1 MQSAIL
7 PALLRGRARIIVLA
21 ILLCALAAALTAIT
35 VSAQSPGGDGDG
47 PVAHTGVGEPE
58 TVGQVTNLTATAADG
73 AVHLTWTPAQNA
85 QVHFVVYLPTADASA
100 GNYAGTQMVAV
111 SGGSDTVIAGLSN
124 GTSYSFNAIGMRW
137 NWVNYGAVWG
147 SWDSWVNATPTATPA
162 PADTPTPTL
171 APTPTPTLA
180 PPAPGGGG
188 GAGATTATATPAPT
202 PTATAT
208 PAPTPTAT
216 ATPAPT
222 PTATPAP
229 TPTATATPTPSPTP
243 TAKSRAIAGDYD
255 LDDDGLIEVNSLA
268 QLNAVRWDLN
278 GDGSVDKGVS
288 AADTAKY
295 NAAFTGA
302 RAGMGC
308 LRDHDANTATAKVAG
323 CIGYE
328 LAQDLDFDENN
339 DGNISSADDDYW
351 NGGKGW
357 TPIGNV
363 TDPFT
368 AAFDGNK
375 ETISNLFIKDTGAL
389 NAGLFGVVGTGGR
402 VEGLGVRNVN
412 VTGGN
417 VLGIYAGSNAGGLA
431 GRSYGAISASYAT
444 GSVTG
449 GNVISTKTGGLVG
462 WNSGAITGSYATS
475 STVSTSSFVY
485 ATVGGLVGYNDGT
498 IIASYA
504 TGSVQSTD
512 TAGGLVGVNS
522 LDGNI
527 SASYATGSVAEN
539 DPRPRSGHAGGL
551 AGVNNGAVRA
561 SYATGA
567 VEGSKH
573 VGGLVGHQTGT
584 VTRSYATGAVSK
596 VGSKAGSKAGGLVG
610 NINTSVQ
617 SGPWVTNSYWDTE
630 TTGQST
636 SAGGAG
642 KTTTELQS
650 PTGYSGIYAA
660 WDTNLDGVAGNDDP
674 WDFGAN
680 NQYPALKYGGLV
692 PARQRPAAVSV
703 RSVNRNVPIVGGPV
717 TAIFDATGAAG
728 STYISVATD
737 ASGGGNFL
745 RAKVSFT
752 ASGKI
757 QTATSDR
764 TVKVASSAVVPVI
777 AATSAPLAG
786 EKLRYYLSAANDAG
800 KT

>member
-1 MQSAIL
+1 MQPAAW
-7 PALLRGRARIIVLA
+7 PALLRGRARITVLA

-47 PVAHTGVGEPE
+47 PVAHTGLGEPE
-58 TVGQVTNLTATAADG
+58 TVGQVTNLTVTAADG
-73 AVHLTWTPAQNA
+73 AVRLTWTPAQNA

-100 GNYAGTQMVAV
+100 GNYAGTRMAAV
-111 SGGSDTVIAGLSN
+111 SGGNDTVIAGLSN

-180 PPAPGGGG
+180 SPAPGGGG

-222 PTATPAP
+222 PAAI
-229 TPTATATPTPSPTP
+229 ATPTPSPTP
-243 TAKSRAIAGDYD
+243 TEKSRAIAGDYD

-278 GDGSVDKGVS
+278 GDGSVDTGVS

-363 TDPFT
+363 TNPFT

-389 NAGLFGVVGTGGR
+389 NAGLFGVVGAGGR
-402 VEGLGVRNVN
+402 VERLGVRDVN

-417 VLGIYAGSNAGGLA
+417 VLGLYTGSNAGGLA

-449 GNVISTKTGGLVG
+449 GSVASSKAGGLVG
-462 WNSGAITGSYATS
+462 WNSGTIIASY
-475 STVSTSSFVY
+475 STSSI
-485 ATVGGLVGYNDGT
+485 ANTSGLPNISAGGLAGFSNGAVR
-498 IIASYA
+498 ASYA
-504 TGSVQSTD
+504 TGSVQSTN
-512 TAGGLVGVNS
+512 TAGGLVGINN
-522 LDGNI
+522 GNI

-539 DPRPRSGHAGGL
+539 DPRARSGHAGGL
-551 AGVNNGAVRA
+551 AGISSGTVIA

-567 VEGSKH
+567 VEGSNH
-573 VGGLVGHQTGT
+573 VGGLVGHQAGT
-584 VTRSYATGAVSK
+584 VTGSYATGAVSK
-596 VGSKAGSKAGGLVG
+596 VGSKTGSKVGGLVG

-642 KTTTELQS
+642 KTTSELQS

-764 TVKVASSAVVPVI
+764 TVKVASNATAPVI
-777 AATSAPLAG
+777 ADTSAPLAR
-786 EKLRYYLSAANDAG
+786 EKLRYYLSAGNDAG
-800 KT
+800 KA